1 MQNRIWQEQ
10 CAATRQVRRRYGT
23 TAAFDYLV
31 GEKLLH
37 HVSAAAKHPEFSAQL
52 PMFIAE
58 IRRIFD
64 PGVFARDCQ
73 NLRQSWRNVRGV
85 TQNLMMVYP
94 AVHKSNLRH

>member
-1 MQNRIWQEQ
+1 MRLP
-10 CAATRQVRRRYGT
+10 C
-23 TAAFDYLV
+23 LV

-64 PGVFARDCQ
+64 PGVFARELPKLAAKLAERARRDAEFDDGLPSGAQ
-73 NLRQSWRNVRGV
+73 VELEA
-85 TQNLMMVYP
+85 LKMVSDLLT
-94 AVHKSNLRH
+94 AQQLGTA